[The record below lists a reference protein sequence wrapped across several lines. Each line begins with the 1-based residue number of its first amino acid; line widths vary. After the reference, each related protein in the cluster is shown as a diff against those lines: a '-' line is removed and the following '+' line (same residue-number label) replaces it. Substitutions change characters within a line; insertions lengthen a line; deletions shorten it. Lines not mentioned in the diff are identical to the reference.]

1 MSPGRKRSSRA
12 RRKSPSRPSRKRSS
26 RRGRRPNYRVR
37 RLSAGL
43 VLVAV
48 VVIVVV
54 LVTQHHHKPPPAI
67 RTVNVTVLPGISRR
81 QLQQR
86 LHASGIPGN
95 YVADTVSSPL
105 IDPTKY
111 GAPARVHSL
120 EGFLWPDTYNLD
132 EPVQISAL
140 IADQLKAFQVEF
152 AKVDL
157 SYAKS
162 KDLTG
167 YDVLKI
173 ASLVSE
179 EAMLSRDL
187 PRAASVIYNRLRDRM
202 DLGLDSTVSYATGN
216 YGELT
221 EHDLQ
226 SSSPWN
232 TTNHPGLPPTPI
244 DSPDLAA
251 IQAAAHPAVTD
262 DLYFINKVCGNGALR
277 FTASYDQF
285 LRWSSA
291 WDKATAKAAKD
302 GGSAEF
308 CKGKP

>member
-1 MSPGRKRSSRA
+1 MSPAAKQSSRA
-12 RRKSPSRPSRKRSS
+12 GRKPPSRRRRSS
-26 RRGRRPNYRVR
+26 RRRRRPNFLLR
-37 RLSAGL
+37 RLSAML
-43 VLVAV
+43 VLAAV
-48 VVIVVV
+48 VVVVV
-54 LVTQHHHKPPPAI
+54 VAVTQHHHKPPPPAI

-86 LHASGIPGN
+86 LHDSGIPGN
-95 YVADTVSSPL
+95 YVAATVSSPL
-105 IDPTKY
+105 IDPARY
-111 GAPARVHSL
+111 GAPAHVHSL

-132 EPVQISAL
+132 EPVQIGDL
-140 IADQLKAFQVEF
+140 IADQLKTFQVQF

-173 ASLVSE
+173 ASLISE
-179 EAMLSRDL
+179 EAMLPRDL
-187 PRAASVIYNRLRDRM
+187 PRAASVIYNRLRDHM

-226 SSSPWN
+226 SKSPWN

-251 IQAAAHPAVTD
+251 IQAAARPANTD
-262 DLYFINKVCGNGALR
+262 ALYFINKVCGNGALR

-285 LRWSSA
+285 LSWSRA
-291 WDKATAKAAKD
+291 WDDATAKATKD

-308 CKGKP
+308 CKGS